1 MLRVALRRP
10 GYRGRDPVRKR
21 DEELGRYGLAR
32 ALAGAS
38 YRRGEGLKV
47 FGLEVRRARE
57 ARESQPFTDA
67 VVSALVSQ
75 ASSTAASSSATAALE
90 TAAGTVARAFAA
102 ASISPENF
110 RTRAITPSVLGLIG
124 RELIR
129 RGEALFA
136 IEVTPAGLELRPA
149 GSWDVRG
156 SSDDPASWMYRL
168 DLFAPSGNRS
178 RFVPASGVVHTRL
191 SFDPAR
197 PWAGIAPLQ
206 WAKLSGTL
214 HANLEDALGDEAG
227 GTRGHLLPIPA
238 EPGDDEDESNPL
250 GPLVSQLARLK
261 GQTRIVETTAAGYG
275 EGREAAPRKDFEP
288 KRIGADPPEALARL
302 REDSGSSVLAAC
314 GVPPE
319 LIRRSDGTAQR
330 ESYRR
335 FLHGTLAPMGRIVA
349 QELRAKLEVPEL
361 ALGFNRLFA
370 SDLTGRARAFQ
381 SLVKAGMEIERSA
394 SLAGLLLEEEEGV

>member
-21 DEELGRYGLAR
+21 DEELGRDGLAR

-38 YRRGEGLKV
+38 YRRGAEFVKA
-47 FGLEVRRARE
+47 FGLELRRARE
-57 ARESQPFTDA
+57 VRESAPFTDA
-67 VVSALVSQ
+67 IVSALASQ
-75 ASSTAASSSATAALE
+75 ASGVAASSSATAALE
-90 TAAGTVARAFAA
+90 TAAGTLARAFAA
-102 ASISPENF
+102 ASISPENA
-110 RTRAITPSVLGLIG
+110 RTKAITPSVLALIG

-156 SSDDPASWMYRL
+156 GDDPASWWYRL
-168 DLFAPSGNRS
+168 DTFGPSGNTT
-178 RFVPASGVVHTRL
+178 RFIPASGVVHTRL

-197 PWAGIAPLQ
+197 PWLGIAPLQ

-227 GTRGHLLPIPA
+227 GTRGHLLPIPS
-238 EPGDDEDESNPL
+238 EPGDGDDEDNPL
-250 GPLVSQLARLK
+250 SPLISQLSRLK

-314 GVPPE
+314 GVPVE
-319 LIRRSDGTAQR
+319 LIRRSDGTGQR

-335 FLHGTLAPMGRIVA
+335 FLHSTLAPMGRIVA
-349 QELRAKLEVPEL
+349 QELRAKLGVPDL
-361 ALGFNRLFA
+361 SLGFNRLFA